1 MPAFGNQ
8 TSCSYPETLVLVEA
22 LPLCRILASDWP
34 GEEVPAE
41 FPLFDEEV
49 EACSMCPI
57 PSLSLLRAAVMPC
70 AEAFALL
77 EEVGHVGW

>member
-8 TSCSYPETLVLVEA
+8 MSCSYPETLVLVE
-22 LPLCRILASDWP
+22 
-34 GEEVPAE
+34 EVPTE

-49 EACSMCPI
+49 EAESVFARP
-57 PSLSLLRAAVMPC
+57 LRCAAVMPC